1 MVSGEVGASGACA
14 GENGRSQVKAFT
26 SGAKS
31 SEIKPRYDLLYPGI
45 TRGAIRM
52 AEGAQSHG
60 ERNFEKGAN
69 DPVFVKDREN
79 HLVEHALAYAAGDR
93 STDHLGAVIANACIL
108 IRLAE
113 LSSPNAGTILP
124 TEQHVGGEPV

>member
-1 MVSGEVGASGACA
+1 M
-14 GENGRSQVKAFT
+14 QTFT

-31 SEIKPRYDLLYPGI
+31 SEAKPRYDLLYPGI

-93 STDHLGAVIANACIL
+93 STDHLGAVIANACML
-108 IRLAE
+108 IRLEE
-113 LSSPNAGTILP
+113 LRET
-124 TEQHVGGEPV
+124 T

>member
-1 MVSGEVGASGACA
+1 MKTFE
-14 GENGRSQVKAFT
+14 

-31 SEIKPRYDLLYPGI
+31 SEAKPRYDLLYPGI

-60 ERNFEKGAN
+60 ERNYEKGAH
-69 DPVFVKDREN
+69 DPAFVKDREN

-93 STDHLGAVIANACIL
+93 STDHLGAVIANACML
-108 IRLAE
+108 IRLEQLREVKPDARLE
-113 LSSPNAGTILP
+113 DYTPWISSP
-124 TEQHVGGEPV
+124 V